1 MKNKALNQV
10 GGEPVPRPTSLGNV
24 MSADSAGSPESGG
37 PAAAAK
43 RSARLGWIIVLVGF
57 VGFIVWATFAPL
69 AQGVP
74 APGKVVVE
82 GQLQT
87 VQTVVGGR
95 VKAFHVRDGD
105 TVEAGQVLVEL
116 DETPFE
122 SARASAF
129 SQWVA
134 AQAEVDRL
142 IAELLEEDD
151 IDFEAS
157 LLAFEDHA
165 QVSRAMALQT
175 QIMQSRQR
183 VMRSETAA
191 FKGNIAGLSRQIAA
205 VERSLSSRAREVAL
219 LREQVAALGPLAAEG
234 LVSRNRA
241 AEQERAL
248 SQAEGAL
255 ANMEG
260 ELGRLMASKAE
271 TELALTRRLDDL
283 RRESQLRLN
292 EVRQVADRALAQLNA
307 ATYELQNVMVRAP
320 TDGVVVGNQVHTV
333 GGVFQA
339 GEKLMDVVP
348 QARQLDIEAKVEV
361 HMVDS
366 VQVGLPVDLM
376 FSALDQQR
384 TPVAEGEVTNV
395 SADRLMDE
403 VTGMPYFKV
412 SVRLTE
418 QGVKDLDGQAIRP
431 GMPVDVFI
439 KTGERSLMTYLL
451 KPLMDRAA
459 TALTEE

>member
-1 MKNKALNQV
+1 MSDPTNKQTAPATQSV
-10 GGEPVPRPTSLGNV
+10 SLGNV
-24 MSADSAGSPESGG
+24 MTGTPAANTNDGEG
-37 PAAAAK
+37 PAGAAR

-57 VGFIVWATFAPL
+57 VGFFIWATFAPL

-82 GQLQT
+82 GQRQT
-87 VQTVVGGR
+87 VQTAVGGR
-95 VKAFHVRDGD
+95 IKAFHVRDGD

-122 SARASAF
+122 SARSSAF

-142 IAELLEEDD
+142 TAELLEADD
-151 IDFEAS
+151 ITFAPS
-157 LLAFEDHA
+157 LLAFEDNA
-165 QVSRAMALQT
+165 QVAQAKALQT

-183 VMRSETAA
+183 VVQNETAA
-191 FKGNIAGLSRQIAA
+191 FKGNIAGLQRQIAA
-205 VERSLSSRAREVAL
+205 VERSLASRTREVTL
-219 LREQVAALGPLAAEG
+219 LEEQVAALGPLAAEG

-271 TELALTRRLDDL
+271 TELALTRRLDEL
-283 RRESQLRLN
+283 RRESQQRLN
-292 EVRQVADRALAQLNA
+292 EVRQIADRAMAQLNA
-307 ATYELQNVMVRAP
+307 AQYELQNVAIRAP

-348 QARQLDIEAKVEV
+348 QARQLDIEAQVEV

-366 VQVGLPVDLM
+366 VKVGLPVDLM
-376 FSALDQQR
+376 FSALDLER
-384 TPVAEGEVTNV
+384 TPVAQGEVTHV

-403 VTGMPYFKV
+403 VTRQPYFKV

-418 QGVKDLDGQAIRP
+418 EGVKDLDGQTIRP

-451 KPLMDRAA
+451 KPLLDRSS

>member
-1 MKNKALNQV
+1 MSDQSSKQGAPAAQTV
-10 GGEPVPRPTSLGNV
+10 SLGNV
-24 MSADSAGSPESGG
+24 MTGAPAANTNDSGG
-37 PAAAAK
+37 PAGAAR
-43 RSARLGWIIVLVGF
+43 RSARMGWIIVLVGF
-57 VGFIVWATFAPL
+57 VGFVLWATFAPL

-82 GQLQT
+82 GQRQT

-95 VKAFHVRDGD
+95 IKAFHVRDGD
-105 TVEAGQVLVEL
+105 TVAAGQVLAEL

-122 SARASAF
+122 AARSSAF

-134 AQAEVDRL
+134 ARAEVDRL
-142 IAELLEEDD
+142 MAELLEADD
-151 IDFEAS
+151 ITFDPS
-157 LLAFEDHA
+157 LLAFEDNA
-165 QVSRAMALQT
+165 QVAQAKALQT

-183 VMRSETAA
+183 VVQNETAA
-191 FKGNIAGLSRQIAA
+191 FKGNIAGLQRQIAA
-205 VERSLSSRAREVAL
+205 VERSLASRTREVAL
-219 LREQVAALGPLAAEG
+219 LEEQVAALGPLAAEG

-271 TELALTRRLDDL
+271 TELALTRRLDEL
-283 RRESQLRLN
+283 RRESQQRLN
-292 EVRQVADRALAQLNA
+292 EVRQIADRALAQLNA
-307 ATYELQNVMVRAP
+307 AQYELQNVAIRAP

-339 GEKLMDVVP
+339 GEKLMDLVP
-348 QARQLDIEAKVEV
+348 QARQLDIEAQVEV

-366 VQVGLPVDLM
+366 VKVGLPVDLM
-376 FSALDQQR
+376 FSALDLER
-384 TPVAEGEVTNV
+384 TPVAQGEVTHV

-403 VTGMPYFKV
+403 VTRMPYFKV

-418 QGVKDLDGQAIRP
+418 QGVQDLDGQTIRP

-451 KPLMDRAA
+451 KPLLDRSAI
-459 TALTEE
+459 ALTEE